1 MEKYLYGTFLK
12 DLNTQQKASPY
23 SEKVR
28 TNSSVVVD
36 FASQDH
42 VKIKPVLSSAQKVVM
57 FLKQ

>member
-12 DLNTQQKASPY
+12 DLNTQQKVLPY

-28 TNSSVVVD
+28 INSSVVVD

-42 VKIKPVLSSAQKVVM
+42 VKTKPVLSLVQKVVM